1 MKWLILLNKT
11 CWIFRKISLDLTPF
25 RTAFGQ
31 FSLPLSNLERGK
43 IERAGAREIRGEV

>member
-43 IERAGAREIRGEV
+43 TFGQPKPPEGQG